1 VKESSISVKGVF
13 PFAEGELGALIRA
26 FDWSST
32 SLGPI
37 PNWPQSLKTT
47 VDLLLRS
54 PVPIVLLWGPSGV
67 MIYNDAYSGF
77 AEDRHP
83 RLLGSKVYEGWPE
96 VADFNENVM
105 RVGLSG
111 GTLSYSDKELTLY
124 RKGIPEQVWMDLN
137 YSPVHDET
145 GQPAGV
151 LAIVVETT
159 GRVLA
164 ERALAKS
171 EERLSYALS
180 AAGMVGTFDTDL
192 RSETVYSDSR
202 FATMFSV
209 DPEKGE
215 SGAPLANYLAG
226 IHPEDVERVKKA
238 IGQAVVTGE
247 KCLLEYRVL
256 GKDGTVRWLEVHGQ
270 CLYDQAGKPWRMPGV
285 AVDITE
291 RKQAELAIGRLAA
304 IVASSDDAIIGMD
317 LNGIITTWN
326 RGADRLYG
334 YRPEEAIDK
343 SVTILLPDDRKDEE
357 LQILERISRG
367 EHVSHYET
375 IRQRKDGSR
384 VEISLTVS
392 PVSDAHGQIV
402 GASKIARD
410 ITNRKKA
417 ERLQR
422 TLMRELKHRM
432 QNTLAIVLAIAR
444 QSFREADSDGA
455 AYQSFEARLLAL
467 SKGHDL
473 LTRADWDRAELAEI
487 VAQPL
492 AAYGGERFAITG
504 PNLRLSA
511 KSALALTLALH
522 ELATNAAKYGALS
535 VPSGHVEITWEAER
549 GNSPR
554 FFFRWQE
561 RGGPSVAAP
570 TRKGFGSRLIE
581 SALAMELGGEV
592 RITYDPA
599 GVVCEIIAPL
609 SAEWDDESQA

>member
-1 VKESSISVKGVF
+1 MKESSITEKGVF
-13 PFAEGELGALIRA
+13 PFPEGELGSLIRA

-37 PNWPQSLKTT
+37 TNWPQSLKTT

-77 AEDRHP
+77 AEGRHP
-83 RLLGSKVYEGWPE
+83 RLLGSKVCEGWPE

-105 RVGLSG
+105 RVCLSG
-111 GTLSYSDKELTLY
+111 RTLSYSDKELTLY

-137 YSPVHDET
+137 YSPVYDET
-145 GQPAGV
+145 GHPAGV

-171 EERLSYALS
+171 EERLSFALS
-180 AAGMVGTFDTDL
+180 SAGMVGTFDTDL
-192 RSETVYSDSR
+192 RSETVYSDAR

-215 SGAPLANYLAG
+215 SGAPLADYLAG
-226 IHPEDVERVKKA
+226 IHPEDVERVHTA
-238 IGQAVVTGE
+238 IGQAIVTGE
-247 KCLLEYRVL
+247 KCILEYRVV
-256 GKDGTVRWLEVHGQ
+256 GKDGALCWLEVHGQ
-270 CLYDQAGKPWRMPGV
+270 CLYDEAGKPWRMPGV

-326 RGADRLYG
+326 LGADRLYG
-334 YRPEEAIDK
+334 YVPEEAIGK
-343 SVTILLPDDRKDEE
+343 SVTILLPGDRKDEE
-357 LQILERISRG
+357 LQILERINRG

-375 IRQRKDGSR
+375 IRQRKDGSQ
-384 VEISLTVS
+384 VEVSLTVS
-392 PVSDAHGQIV
+392 PVSDAHGKII

-444 QSFREADSDGA
+444 QSFRETDSDGA
-455 AYQSFEARLLAL
+455 AYRSFEARLLAL

-492 AAYGGERFAITG
+492 AAYDSKRFAISG
-504 PNLRLSA
+504 PPLRLTA

-535 VPSGHVEITWEAER
+535 VPSGHIEITWEVEQA
-549 GNSPR
+549 NSPR

-561 RGGPSVAAP
+561 RGGPSVAVPA
-570 TRKGFGSRLIE
+570 RKGFGSRLIE
-581 SALAMELGGEV
+581 GALAMELDGEV
-592 RITYDPA
+592 RITYDPE